1 MARFSCIAWESGQCE
16 LYFSLYIY
24 KSGLCLTGKRFR
36 CGSFPYLFGHFARSF
51 FSGPP
56 QCPHDQ
62 RLPVNLSRSFS
73 QPTDRSIDR
82 SYRIDHLF
90 FLSLALS
97 DFSIDYSVRGFRSL
111 FSTLF
116 FYPLFLS
123 RRSSLYGTTGDLR
136 ETRSYFAIVFRF
148 VLLLCFWLL
157 SFPW

>member
-51 FSGPP
+51 FSGPLSVS
-56 QCPHDQ
+56 HDQ
-62 RLPVNLSRSFS
+62 RLPVNLSRPFS
-73 QPTDRSIDR
+73 QPTDRSIDPIG
-82 SYRIDHLF
+82 STICSF
-90 FLSLALS
+90 
-97 DFSIDYSVRGFRSL
+97 FRSL
-111 FSTLF
+111 SQIFQSTIQYEAFARSFLPFF